1 MTKLPGWLWIGVAL
15 VTAGLVYV
23 ALAPETVEVHTAV
36 VRRGT
41 LESWIE
47 ERGRTTLQRT
57 VLITMPLDGRV
68 LPITLQPGDHVQAGQ
83 TVARLAPESWRIR
96 LDIATAEVERLKSLL
111 HEHDDDRLENNA
123 LKSMDQTLASVA
135 ALVEELADDPTVHVG
150 LVILPLSPRDR
161 VAHERFVADVR
172 ERHARA
178 HGGSPPFA
186 MAAFHPDAAPDLGS
200 PARLVPFIRRSPD
213 PTIQLVRLSVL
224 EELRRPFERGTG
236 YVDPADLAAV
246 ETLLAAPA
254 KKPLHE
260 RIARSNLETV
270 ERVGVEA
277 FEELLADIRR
287 DRDESYAAILRRR

>member
-1 MTKLPGWLWIGVAL
+1 MELSEGQAAAL
-15 VTAGLVYV
+15 EREALRVYGRYQRELVEALGLC
-23 ALAPETVEVHTAV
+23 PWAV
-36 VRRGT
+36 KAR
-41 LESWIE
+41 E
-47 ERGRTTLQRT
+47 
-57 VLITMPLDGRV
+57 DG
-68 LPITLQPGDHVQAGQ
+68 HVQVRA
-83 TVARLAPESWRIR
+83 
-96 LDIATAEVERLKSLL
+96 LL
-111 HEHDDDRLENNA
+111 RDDPGA
-123 LKSMDQTLASVA
+123 VA

-178 HGGSPPFA
+178 HGSSPPFA